1 MITASDLIDRSFPTI
16 SPDETMSRAL
26 PRLEDSNELLI
37 IDGKD
42 YQGFLVRKDVMK
54 AKLSVEAKTSSFLRH
69 VARLRPDEP
78 VQEIARLMLESGV
91 YQLPVLKGDELIGV
105 VGADVIL
112 KKASKSQFGKE
123 PIERYM
129 TSDIT
134 TIEPGDNV
142 GKAIKLFREE
152 DISRLPVM
160 EDGKLA
166 GLLTMDDIIGKVI
179 HPEDRAKGV
188 GEYGEFIAEKKHYL
202 KIPVKGIM
210 TKTPHMM
217 PPDTDVKDII
227 DKILKFDITG
237 ILIGTD
243 KNLQGM
249 VTKKDLLEP
258 IAIQKREE
266 KMVIQFAG
274 DLDII
279 EGFDKEE
286 GRSYLINAIGKHEDF
301 LKKGYLYVHLKRH
314 KETRHGSSSIYCKI
328 RLSSPRGM
336 FIASEEGWGFTYAL
350 KNAASTL
357 ERQVRRAKGR

>member
-1 MITASDLIDRSFPTI
+1 V
-16 SPDETMSRAL
+16 
-26 PRLEDSNELLI
+26 LENNNELLI

-42 YQGFLVRKDVMK
+42 YHGFLVKRDVMK
-54 AKLSVEAKTSSFLRH
+54 AKLSVEAKTSNFLRH

-105 VGADVIL
+105 VRADAML

-123 PIERYM
+123 PIKRYM

-134 TIEPGDNV
+134 TVEPKDNV
-142 GKAIKLFREE
+142 GKAIKLFRQK
-152 DISRLPVM
+152 DISRLPVI
-160 EDGKLA
+160 EDGKVA
-166 GLLTMDDIIGKVI
+166 GLLTMDDIIDKVI

-210 TKTPHMM
+210 TKPPLMM
-217 PPDTDVKDII
+217 PPDTEIKDII
-227 DKILKFDITG
+227 DTILKYNITG
-237 ILIGTD
+237 ILIGID
-243 KNLQGM
+243 KNLHGM

-258 IAIQKREE
+258 IAVQEREE

-274 DLDII
+274 DLDKI

-286 GRSYLINAIGKHEDF
+286 GRSYLIDAIGKHEDF
-301 LKKGYLYVHLKRH
+301 LRTGYLYVHLKKH
-314 KETRHGSSSIYCKI
+314 KETRYGSSSICCKI

-336 FIASEEGWGFTYAL
+336 FIASEEGWGFAYAL
-350 KNAASTL
+350 KNAASII
-357 ERQVRRAKGR
+357 ERQIRKAKGG